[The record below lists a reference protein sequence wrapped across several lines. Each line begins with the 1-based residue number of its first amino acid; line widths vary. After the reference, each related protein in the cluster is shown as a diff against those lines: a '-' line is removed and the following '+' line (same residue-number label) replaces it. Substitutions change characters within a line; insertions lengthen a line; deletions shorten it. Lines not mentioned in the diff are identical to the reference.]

1 MAKDLSSKCKKC
13 RRAGEKLF
21 LKGERCNTPKCA
33 MVKRNYP
40 PGFHG
45 SKGRR
50 RITGYGMQ
58 LNEKQKAK
66 RQYNL
71 LEKQFRLTFD
81 KARKKSGDAGENFLQ
96 LLEMR
101 IDNAIYRAGL
111 ASSRSQARQLVNHGH
126 FTVNG
131 EKVTIPSYILKSGD
145 LVSVKKTKKDS
156 KFHKSML
163 DVLQKKEIP
172 GWMNFDKTKNIVKI
186 LHKPGMDMIKPNF
199 QIRQI
204 IEYYSK

>member
-21 LKGERCNTPKCA
+21 LKGDRCGTPKCA

-96 LLEMR
+96 FLEMR
-101 IDNAIYRAGL
+101 IDNAIYRSGL

-126 FTVNG
+126 FTINDK
-131 EKVTIPSYILKSGD
+131 KVTIPSYILKIGD
-145 LVSVKKTKKDS
+145 LIAIRKAKKDC
-156 KFHKSML
+156 KFYKIML
-163 DVLQKKEIP
+163 DTLQKKEIP
-172 GWMNFDKTKNIVKI
+172 GWMNFDKNENKVKI
-186 LHKPGMDMIKPNF
+186 LHKPGIDMINPNF
-199 QIRQI
+199 QVRQI